1 MCLPM
6 ALKSGKTESKFK
18 TFYSLADLVHK
29 ANYLA
34 CLCLSFL
41 LYKMRAH
48 WLAERLN
55 AIM

>member
-34 CLCLSFL
+34 APVCASVSSCI
-41 LYKMRAH
+41 K
-48 WLAERLN
+48 
-55 AIM
+55 